1 MRVVLKVSLALV
13 LLCGTAFSSEQ
24 FTMSEADKAMYQ
36 ELLEN
41 NPADMMIQGGSELLE
56 ALGGD
61 ASLAKYLGVKED
73 ELAKY
78 IAGFPRYIDKYNSV
92 VSIDQMLQAFM
103 SDNGQKPYTLKSNE
117 MFEMSSYVKS
127 IANDEQIDIDIEA
140 NDQMRAAYA
149 LGKEVFETRRGQ
161 RGLSCMSCH
170 NPQVV
175 GGILRTQ
182 PLPDISAKGAAS
194 AATWPAYRMTKS
206 ELTTLQ
212 KRFQGCMENALL
224 AVLPL
229 GAKEMTALEVY
240 FTQQAKGSTI
250 AIPGLKR

>member
-1 MRVVLKVSLALV
+1 MRRLLKIGLAISVASSL
-13 LLCGTAFSSEQ
+13 LLASEQ
-24 FTMSEADKAMYQ
+24 FTMSDADKAMYE

-41 NPADMMIQGGSELLE
+41 NPADMMIQSGSELLDE
-56 ALGGD
+56 LGGEE
-61 ASLAKYLGVKED
+61 ALAKYLSVSED
-73 ELAKY
+73 DLPKY
-78 IAGFPRYIDKYNSV
+78 LAGFPRYIKKYNSV

-103 SDNGQKPYTLKSNE
+103 ADNNKEPYKLASSQ
-117 MFEMSSYVKS
+117 MFDMSSFVKS
-127 IANDEQIDIDIEA
+127 LANGEAINIDIDA
-140 NDQMRAAYA
+140 NEQMRAAYA

-170 NPQVV
+170 NPEVV
-175 GGILRTQ
+175 NTILRTQ
-182 PLPDISAKGAAS
+182 PLPDISAKGNAS

-206 ELTTLQ
+206 NLATLQ

-229 GAKEMTALEVY
+229 GATEMTALEVY
-240 FTQQAKGSTI
+240 FTHEAKGAEV